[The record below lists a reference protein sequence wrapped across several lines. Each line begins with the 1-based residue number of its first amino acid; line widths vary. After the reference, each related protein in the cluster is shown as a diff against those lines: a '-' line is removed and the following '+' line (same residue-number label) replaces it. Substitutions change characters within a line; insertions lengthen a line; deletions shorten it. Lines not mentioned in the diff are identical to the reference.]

1 MSKKLLVMGA
11 AFAMGTCA
19 PQLTEAW
26 TGFYVGIQGGL
37 DLKQIKIYDGT
48 KHTPGSTTHTVK
60 ADTYYTYDAD
70 KGLQAITTKET
81 KGTLSCK
88 SSALAGSDDYAATP
102 WVYLLRP
109 SAYLMAGYNYRISSL
124 FIVGVEARAGV
135 TFGAHKYDGF
145 TKTGP
150 ASMYGTK
157 GDIPS
162 DTNKDAT
169 SYTTK
174 TYSEKEDS
182 YYADAN
188 KFSTQVEVKT
198 NFSADASLRLG
209 FVIPGDRFAVFLKG
223 GIGVDRQEIKFNRT
237 GFGPWIYEAALQAA
251 QADAKVAFMNSKI
264 AMRSAEKNDYGS
276 KNIKA
281 DSANNVVLFG
291 NIRDSL
297 YFGFAPDRVLYTSY
311 VDSSNLASITKDD
324 NLYKDMAYVLADNL
338 ASAEHG
344 LSEQA
349 LAKAKSLDPSLSES
363 KSVFTCH
370 VGVDFEYKV
379 AKNLLLRLFY
389 EWKWNKGFWIDQT
402 SSVMRGQTS
411 SDMDK
416 WMDSDEA
423 KDVLN
428 RYVAGA
434 LSDDGKPIFTTDQEK
449 TAAFNGVLG
458 KLKGYFASF
467 PAEGSSLG
475 TVDHRVK
482 VKNCSHT
489 FGVAIAYK
497 F

>member
-1 MSKKLLVMGA
+1 MSKKLLIMGA

-19 PQLTEAW
+19 PRLTEAW

-60 ADTYYTYDAD
+60 KGVGVTYDAD
-70 KGLQAITTKET
+70 KGYQAITTKDT
-81 KGTLSCK
+81 TGTLNCK

-109 SAYLMAGYNYRISSL
+109 SAYLMVGYNYRISSL

-145 TKTGP
+145 TKAGSV
-150 ASMYGTK
+150 SMYGTK
-157 GDIPS
+157 GSIPS
-162 DTNKDAT
+162 DTKQEAT
-169 SYTTK
+169 KYTIK

-223 GIGVDRQEIKFNRT
+223 GVGVDRQEIKFNRT

-264 AMRSAEKNDYGS
+264 AMRSDQKSGYGVGD
-276 KNIKA
+276 ITA
-281 DSANNVVLFG
+281 DSANDVVLYG

-297 YFGFAPDRVLYTSY
+297 YFGFAPDRALWASY
-311 VDSSNLASITKDD
+311 VTREASSDVTKDAK
-324 NLYKDMAYVLADNL
+324 LYQEMAYKLIDNI

-370 VGVDFEYKV
+370 FGADFEYKV
-379 AKNLLLRLFY
+379 ARNLLLRLFY
-389 EWKWNKGFWIDQT
+389 EWKWTKGFWIEQK
-402 SSVMRGQTS
+402 SSEMRGQTS
-411 SDMDK
+411 VDMSK
-416 WMDSDEA
+416 WIQHDNA
-423 KDVLN
+423 KDVIAL
-428 RYVAGA
+428 YVQNARASDGA
-434 LSDDGKPIFTTDQEK
+434 LFITSEDQKAAIDGITSALDSSYFKSYPEK
-449 TAAFNGVLG
+449 
-458 KLKGYFASF
+458 
-467 PAEGSSLG
+467 GSSMG